1 MSEVKNT
8 TIEAEHI
15 SFRYGKEE
23 VLQDISFVLS
33 QGDYVGL
40 VGGNGSGKTT
50 LLRVLL
56 GLEKPTQGTV
66 KLFGT
71 PIGSFRAWQK
81 IGYVPQ
87 NVFRGDLNFPATV
100 EEVVESGHLR
110 ARHSALCRFGGGS
123 CAEVE
128 RALERAGIAHL
139 MKKRIGELS
148 GGERQRVFIA
158 RALVSEPALLVLDEP
173 TTGIDAATEE
183 QFYAFLAELNRS
195 GMTIILVSHDLE
207 AIAREVKTV
216 LCLNRRLVCSGTP
229 ENLRSRDVLNE
240 MYGHGKQI
248 LHHGHE
254 REHHH
259 H

>member
-1 MSEVKNT
+1 MSEIRT
-8 TIEAEHI
+8 PIIEAEHI

-23 VLQDISFVLS
+23 VLQDISFVLLE
-33 QGDYVGL
+33 GDYVGL

-50 LLRVLL
+50 LLRILL
-56 GLEKPTQGTV
+56 GLEKPAGGV
-66 KLFGT
+66 ARLFGT
-71 PIGSFRAWQK
+71 PVGSFRQWQK

-87 NVFRGDLNFPATV
+87 NVFRGDRNFPATV

-110 ARHSALCRFGGGS
+110 ARRAALCRFGSGA
-123 CAEVE
+123 CAEVK

-139 MKKRIGELS
+139 TKKRIGELS

-158 RALVSEPALLVLDEP
+158 RALVSEPALLILDEP

-183 QFYAFLAELNRS
+183 KFYAFLEELNRS

-229 ENLRSRDVLNE
+229 ENLRSREVLDE
-240 MYGHGKQI
+240 MYGHGKQM
-248 LHHGHE
+248 LHHGHQ

-259 H
+259 